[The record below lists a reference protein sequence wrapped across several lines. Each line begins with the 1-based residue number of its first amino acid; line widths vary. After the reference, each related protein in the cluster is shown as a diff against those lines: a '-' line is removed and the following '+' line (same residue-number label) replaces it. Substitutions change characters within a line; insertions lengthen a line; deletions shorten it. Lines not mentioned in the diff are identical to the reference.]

1 MPLFPA
7 LRKQILVDSCK
18 FKAKLVYIVTS
29 KTTWTTWQDLVS
41 RKGGWG
47 KRRERKGK
55 YALDIF
61 EGLERGLSG

>member
-29 KTTWTTWQDLVS
+29 RTTWTTWQDLVS

-47 KRRERKGK
+47 KRKERKGK
-55 YALDIF
+55 
-61 EGLERGLSG
+61 